1 MHHPRA
7 LFILLIN
14 SRFKTA
20 LANFGVMWK
29 AIAHST
35 QNHLLYLL
43 CKISR
48 LGNYHNLCHKQ
59 FSKATQHGKLLLWA
73 RCLWLF
79 CTFLHITQVI
89 LDIWKKYKQITGNLN
104 ILFLISWKSCLFSI
118 VLYINNLLIP
128 HKNVTDSELTKVVS
142 HFECPLKLFL
152 V

>member
-1 MHHPRA
+1 MFPFA
-7 LFILLIN
+7 ASL
-14 SRFKTA
+14 
-20 LANFGVMWK
+20 
-29 AIAHST
+29 
-35 QNHLLYLL
+35 
-43 CKISR
+43 
-48 LGNYHNLCHKQ
+48 
-59 FSKATQHGKLLLWA
+59 
-73 RCLWLF
+73 
-79 CTFLHITQVI
+79 ITQVI